1 MLALLLPSRL
11 WLLCSFLKKA
21 VPSRCPFSHV
31 SVTIQER
38 SLISLNNCN
47 IVMEKG
53 KVIKFILECVKYI
66 VSAAIGYFGGN
77 AVL

>member
-1 MLALLLPSRL
+1 M
-11 WLLCSFLKKA
+11 
-21 VPSRCPFSHV
+21 

-38 SLISLNNCN
+38 SLISLKNCN
-47 IVMEKG
+47 FVMDKG
-53 KVIKFILECVKYI
+53 KIIKFILECVKYI